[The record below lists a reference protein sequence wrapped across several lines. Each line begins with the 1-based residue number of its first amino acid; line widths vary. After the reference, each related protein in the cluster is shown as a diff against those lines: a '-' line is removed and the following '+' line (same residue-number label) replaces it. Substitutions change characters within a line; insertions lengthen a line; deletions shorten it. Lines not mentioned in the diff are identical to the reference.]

1 MDTFVEQIVT
11 KRRDGRDMGIIGL
24 ILFGMLALVVACAYF
39 FMYIGMFA
47 LIIIAGAGYGAWFL
61 LSSRN
66 IEFEYS
72 VTNGDI
78 DIDTIIARRK
88 RNRLVSVSGSK
99 LESFEPYEEAAYAS
113 RKFDRTVMAAPST
126 KDEGLWAFTY
136 RSKKNGR
143 TLVIFQPE
151 KRVVSAF
158 KIGLPSMMAREV
170 TKKME
175 AMYPEDENDG

>member
-24 ILFGMLALVVACAYF
+24 ILFGMFLIITACVYF
-39 FMYIGMFA
+39 FIYLGMFS

-66 IEFEYS
+66 VEFEYS

-88 RNRLVSVSGSK
+88 RKRLVSVSGSK
-99 LESFEPYEEAAYAS
+99 LESFEPYDETAYAS
-113 RKFDRTVMAAPST
+113 RKFDRTVMAAQSP
-126 KDEGLWAFTY
+126 KDKGLWAFTY
-136 RSKKNGR
+136 RSKKNGH

-151 KRVVSAF
+151 KRVVNAF

-170 TKKME
+170 TKKID